1 MSAGIIIGI
10 ILLFVIIGIAAAF
23 AFSGSSSS
31 SSNTGRQSLGVSG
44 KIKITVQGDWQQYES
59 SIKQACEEVS
69 ALFNDNIELPILFI
83 ATTGSKGGT
92 IAAAI
97 MENSSQ
103 IYSGGY
109 IRIYTDYPGIPNSGY
124 KEVLIHEILHV
135 MGIGSHNKWQNAILT
150 GGLLDGNIFTNAL
163 SIYKELTGD
172 TDENIPIDTGHWR
185 ESTFGDEMMTPYV
198 NGETDL
204 KLSKLTGAALKDLS
218 WDINLTIPPFE
229 DYSLPS

>member
-31 SSNTGRQSLGVSG
+31 NTGRQSLDVSG
-44 KIKITVQGDWQQYES
+44 KIKITLQGDWQPYES

-83 ATTGSKGGT
+83 ATTGSNGGT
-92 IAAAI
+92 IAAAS
-97 MENSSQ
+97 MANPSQ
-103 IYSGGY
+103 IYNGGY
-109 IRIYTDYPGIPNSGY
+109 IWIYTDYPGIPNSGY

-150 GGLLDGNIFTNAL
+150 GGLLNGVIFTNAL
-163 SIYKELTGD
+163 QIYQELTGG

-198 NGETDL
+198 KGATDL
-204 KLSKLTGAALKDLS
+204 KLSKLTGAALKDLD

-229 DYSLPS
+229 DYSLPL